1 MVPDINFLLVGNSR
15 LHWAKYSKN
24 QSIFFHTKKEQKVP
38 ANIDLDQ
45 LIWASVGKLPN
56 FLLKKENEIKTKD
69 IQLSNLPDY
78 FGVDRAFACIA
89 ALKII
94 ENPKKKDLLIAD
106 FGTILSITKLNSNGS
121 IIGGQLLPGFLT
133 QLKSME
139 QNTKNLKVPKKYD
152 IPIKDF
158 LINTEEA
165 ILKGVINSLTGVINS
180 LFNPEKD
187 ILIICGGDSQL
198 LTKSLKTKDINL
210 SNLPDYFGIDRALA
224 CLAAQKIIE
233 NPLKKDLLIADF
245 GTILSITKLNSN
257 GSIIGGQLTP
267 GFLTQLKSM
276 EQNTKNLTVP
286 KKYDIPIKDFL
297 INTEEAILKGVINSL
312 TGVIHSLFNPEKD
325 ILVICGGDSELL
337 TKSLKTQK
345 ENIINAPDLVMEGMI
360 IHYLSI
366 KN

>member
-1 MVPDINFLLVGNSR
+1 MVSDIDFLLVGNSR
-15 LHWAKYSKN
+15 LHWANYSEN
-24 QSIFFHTKKEQKVP
+24 QSKFVHTKKEQKVP
-38 ANIDLDQ
+38 ENIDLDQ

-78 FGVDRAFACIA
+78 FGVDRALACIA

-94 ENPKKKDLLIAD
+94 ENSFKKDLLIAD

-165 ILKGVINSLTGVINS
+165 ILKGVINSLTGVIKNS
-180 LFNPEKD
+180 FNPLKD
-187 ILIICGGDSQL
+187 ILITCGGDSQF
-198 LTKSLKTKDINL
+198 LTKSLETN
-210 SNLPDYFGIDRALA
+210 
-224 CLAAQKIIE
+224 
-233 NPLKKDLLIADF
+233 KK
-245 GTILSITKLNSN
+245 
-257 GSIIGGQLTP
+257 
-267 GFLTQLKSM
+267 
-276 EQNTKNLTVP
+276 NT
-286 KKYDIPIKDFL
+286 
-297 INTEEAILKGVINSL
+297 
-312 TGVIHSLFNPEKD
+312 
-325 ILVICGGDSELL
+325 
-337 TKSLKTQK
+337 
-345 ENIINAPDLVMEGMI
+345 INAPNLVMEGMI
-360 IHYLSI
+360 IHHLSV

>member
-1 MVPDINFLLVGNSR
+1 MVSEINFLLIGNSR
-15 LHWAKYSKN
+15 LHWAQYSKN
-24 QSIFFHTKKEQKVP
+24 QSKFFHTQKGQKVP
-38 ANIDLDQ
+38 KNINLDQ

-56 FLLKKENEIKTKD
+56 FLLKKENEI
-69 IQLSNLPDY
+69 
-78 FGVDRAFACIA
+78 
-89 ALKII
+89 
-94 ENPKKKDLLIAD
+94 
-106 FGTILSITKLNSNGS
+106 
-121 IIGGQLLPGFLT
+121 
-133 QLKSME
+133 
-139 QNTKNLKVPKKYD
+139 
-152 IPIKDF
+152 
-158 LINTEEA
+158 
-165 ILKGVINSLTGVINS
+165 
-180 LFNPEKD
+180 
-187 ILIICGGDSQL
+187 
-198 LTKSLKTKDINL
+198 KTKDINL

-276 EQNTKNLTVP
+276 EQNTKNLTIP

-312 TGVIHSLFNPEKD
+312 TGVINSLFNPAND

-337 TKSLKTQK
+337 TKSLKSQQ

-360 IHYLSI
+360 IHHLSI